1 MKQKAKIFK
10 LSLKAPYIGL
20 LLIMKPALAVIIMF
34 AASTEYDTRILQ
46 YVVHV
51 YKNTVNTSKLLL

>member
-1 MKQKAKIFK
+1 MKQKATIFK
-10 LSLKAPYIGL
+10 LNLKAPYNGL
-20 LLIMKPALAVIIMF
+20 LLIMKQALAVIIMF
-34 AASTEYDTRILQ
+34 AASIDYATRILQ